1 MSSAPEISICIA
13 TYNGA
18 MFLEECLVSIASQ
31 TEVSVEVIL
40 LDDDST
46 DDTLQ
51 IARAVSL
58 SYPSVDWVIR
68 KNSVRLGMAANWN
81 ACVSQ
86 ARGEFIKLV
95 GQDDVLLPNCLKRQ
109 ANALREHSNVS
120 VAATKRTIINR
131 ESQRLFEMPT
141 RYPRGITLGSTAAL
155 QCLLSGTNIIGDPV
169 AVLFRRN
176 ALTFSGLFNP
186 DIKYCTDMEMWL
198 RLLACGDLY
207 FDTTPLVL
215 YRIHQNATGQTV
227 KNIVATDFLRALVCA
242 EKLFSWRISPM
253 QRFCIK
259 HKAQLLTILRN
270 SVYALFT
277 K

>member
-1 MSSAPEISICIA
+1 VAS
-13 TYNGA
+13 
-18 MFLEECLVSIASQ
+18 VSI
-31 TEVSVEVIL
+31 EVII

-46 DDTLQ
+46 DDTLL

-58 SYPSVDWVIR
+58 SYPSVHWVIR

-95 GQDDVLLPNCLKRQ
+95 GQDDVLLPNCLQRQ
-109 ANALREHSNVS
+109 ADALRTHSNVS
-120 VAATKRTIINR
+120 IAATKRTIING
-131 ESQRLFEMPT
+131 ESQRLFETPA

-155 QCLLSGTNIIGDPV
+155 KCLLSGTNIIGDPV
-169 AVLFRRN
+169 AVLFRRS
-176 ALTFSGLFNP
+176 ALTLAGLFNT

-207 FDTTPLVL
+207 FDATSLVL

-227 KNIVATDFLRALVCA
+227 KNIVTTDFLRSLACV
-242 EKLFSWRISPM
+242 EKLFSWKISPM

-259 HKAQLLTILRN
+259 HKARLLTMLRN
-270 SVYALFT
+270 GVYALFA